1 MQTTA
6 RRHFGASQLD
16 CGVLVGMKVVQ
27 ALRSPRMFFFIGPQ
41 ADPDAEYAEV
51 HEISLADVD
60 SMVALYPSPDN
71 GMVVE
76 GF

>member
-1 MQTTA
+1 MA
-6 RRHFGASQLD
+6 
-16 CGVLVGMKVVQ
+16 
-27 ALRSPRMFFFIGPQ
+27 ALSHWLQ

-71 GMVVE
+71 GMADGHWSDE
-76 GF
+76 GQANSYAPSSHAISSIGSILA